1 MESTEYEWDLNV
13 CLWDDDNADDD
24 GGDGGGNI
32 FQS

>member
-13 CLWDDDNADDD
+13 CLWDDDNADD
-24 GGDGGGNI
+24 GGGNI